1 MWDLAAE
8 LTPKQV
14 ELVLRSMPVGFAV
27 ADENDVIRFWAG
39 PGFETCDR
47 DLIGRPMLAWH
58 PEQARAGVQALL
70 ADFRSGAKDVVD
82 SVQGSER
89 IIYTALR
96 DEDGTYRGALETVIP
111 LTGEE

>member
-1 MWDLAAE
+1 MWDLAGE

-27 ADENDVIRFWAG
+27 ADENDVVRFWAG

-58 PEQARAGVQALL
+58 PAQARAGVQALL
-70 ADFRSGAKDVVD
+70 EDFRSGAKDVVD
-82 SVQGSER
+82 SVQGAER
-89 IIYTALR
+89 IIYSALR

-111 LTGEE
+111 LMGEE